1 MKRHQFGMTMIE
13 MLVALSA
20 GAILMSVAVPSF
32 QELVADTRVKSTTN
46 LLVAHM
52 NAARTEAIKRGEPV
66 SVCASIDEATCSGT
80 TEWGSGWI
88 VFTDSDGQPGVLDGA
103 DELLLVAQQHEDTL
117 SFESGNSYV
126 RFGSLGE
133 IDLD

>member
-1 MKRHQFGMTMIE
+1 MIE
-13 MLVALSA
+13 MLVALA
-20 GAILMSVAVPSF
+20 TGAILMSMAVPSF
-32 QELVADTRVKSTTN
+32 QDFVADTRIKSTTSV
-46 LLVAHM
+46 LVAHL
-52 NAARTEAIKRGEPV
+52 NAARSEAVKRGQPV

-103 DELLLVAQQHEDTL
+103 DELLHVTQQHEDTL
-117 SFESGNSYV
+117 SLDSVGAYV
-126 RFGSLGE
+126 RFGSLGG